1 MSKRAKKITVG
12 VEKAYY
18 AELIED
24 GDKPIYAP
32 ATYLQGLREFSI
44 VANEESSSIYAEN
57 RLWDTES
64 ALGEIETTFDFT
76 SIFTEDYVAILGK
89 KLAKT
94 GGIIESSNDQVPY
107 IGMMLEKTLSGGV
120 KEYLTLFKGKL
131 RTPEDKGKTKE
142 GTTEYQTSSLNG
154 TFIPLNNGQWKHVV
168 RSDDANFD
176 PVEHAKTWG
185 KKIVIP
191 EELEYIVT
199 SVATSTPTKDQQGVA
214 ITSTI
219 TLNFNNEIVDF
230 DVELADA
237 QGANVTVTNTLTG
250 NNKILTVKPTTN
262 MKATNKHTLLVT
274 TKDIYGKMTT
284 HTLSFTT
291 A

>member
-1 MSKRAKKITVG
+1 MGRCKRIYIPIWCYF
-12 VEKAYY
+12 YY
-18 AELIED
+18 LNLILLQQFAQIYI
-24 GDKPIYAP
+24 PIWCYF
-32 ATYLQGLREFSI
+32 Y
-44 VANEESSSIYAEN
+44 
-57 RLWDTES
+57 
-64 ALGEIETTFDFT
+64 
-76 SIFTEDYVAILGK
+76 
-89 KLAKT
+89 
-94 GGIIESSNDQVPY
+94 
-107 IGMMLEKTLSGGV
+107 
-120 KEYLTLFKGKL
+120 
-131 RTPEDKGKTKE
+131 
-142 GTTEYQTSSLNG
+142 
-154 TFIPLNNGQWKHVV
+154 
-168 RSDDANFD
+168 DANFD

-185 KKIVIP
+185 KKIIIP

-237 QGANVTVTNTLTG
+237 QGTNLTVTNTLTG

-291 A
+291 AQ